1 MLDIELAR
9 EVAGEVSA
17 TIQIAFSS
25 KDISMQCASYTG
37 TSLAPTATVYVTDNT
52 NLK

>member
-17 TIQIAFSS
+17 TIQ
-25 KDISMQCASYTG
+25 DISMQCASYTG
-37 TSLAPTATVYVTDNT
+37 TSLAPTATVYVTDDT